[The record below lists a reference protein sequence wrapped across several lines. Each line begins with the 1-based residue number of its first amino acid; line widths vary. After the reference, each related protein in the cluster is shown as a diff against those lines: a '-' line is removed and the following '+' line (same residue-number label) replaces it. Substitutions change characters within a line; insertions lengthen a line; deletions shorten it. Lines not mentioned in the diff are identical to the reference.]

1 MALLPLSGV
10 VLCFSQKGT
19 FLSPVCSLVLDV
31 HVKQYNMCM
40 WDSTTCASHA
50 ALHVHVKQNCAPGK
64 GTLLSE
70 KNKVQ
75 HRAKGAIPFRG
86 YFRYRKDMPIIFV
99 TNQFTTEDTEF

>member
-1 MALLPLSGV
+1 MKNTCQHFYRTAHFNASALAS
-10 VLCFSQKGT
+10 
-19 FLSPVCSLVLDV
+19 VCNIVLDV
-31 HVKQYNMCM
+31 HVKQYDMCM

-50 ALHVHVKQNCAPGK
+50 ALHVHVKQDCAPGK

-86 YFRYRKDMPIIFV
+86 
-99 TNQFTTEDTEF
+99 TSATEKICP